1 MSARRHASIRGA
13 MRLPM
18 RPTPTILNLNWLH
31 IHVQETTGNMCIKT
45 SIVPQGEDG
54 GMDWLLS
61 KEGKMRLSAL

>member
-18 RPTPTILNLNWLH
+18 HPTPTILNLNWLY
-31 IHVQETTGNMCIKT
+31 INVQETTGNMCIKT

-54 GMDWLLS
+54 GMD
-61 KEGKMRLSAL
+61 